1 MPELDELFKED
12 VRATAPR
19 PRDEF
24 LERMER
30 RVEAGF
36 PKQRRRR
43 FPGLDALAPA
53 FAALMIVVAIGLPIA
68 LIAGGGSSGD
78 DDAGSG
84 GLVDAM
90 TSEESGGGD
99 ESAGSSAAAP
109 PLPEASVAPEDSA
122 MFKSESGPDQT
133 LTRDRAAG
141 GSDQAPGR
149 TSRLVERRNALTLS
163 TSADD
168 FDDTTAEVLRVAD
181 TTGSIVQTS
190 NVSERDN
197 RGVATF
203 DLRVPA
209 SRLDDVLRDLSRL
222 GKVTERTASSD
233 DITGTYVSARNRL
246 EDARD
251 TRRALL
257 RALERADS
265 GNEADALRARIADA
279 RRRIAAAERDIRRTR
294 ARADR
299 ARVAVTVES
308 TGEISEEGS
317 AWTPGDAASDAWR
330 VLEVIVGVALIALA
344 VIAPFAV
351 LAVMALMLRRLLRRR
366 QREAALG

>member
-1 MPELDELFKED
+1 MPELEDLLKED
-12 VRATAPR
+12 VRASAPR

-24 LERMER
+24 LAKMER
-30 RVEAGF
+30 QVEAGF
-36 PKQRRRR
+36 PKRRRRPR
-43 FPGLDALAPA
+43 FPGLGALAPA
-53 FAALMIVVAIGLPIA
+53 FATLLLVVGIALPIA
-68 LIAGGGSSGD
+68 LIGGGGGD
-78 DDAGSG
+78 DDAST

-90 TSEESGGGD
+90 APAEDSGGGGGGG
-99 ESAGSSAAAP
+99 ESAPSP
-109 PLPEASVAPEDSA
+109 
-122 MFKSESGPDQT
+122 SGPATAREIDPSDGAAFGT
-133 LTRDRAAG
+133 RAPAERDRAAG
-141 GSDQAPGR
+141 GADQAPGR
-149 TSRLVERRNALTLS
+149 VGRLVERRSALTITTPS
-163 TSADD
+163 NE
-168 FDDTTAEVLRVAD
+168 FDDTTAEVLNVAD

-190 NVSERDN
+190 NVREEDG

-222 GKVTERTASSD
+222 GDVTARTASSD
-233 DITGTYVSARNRL
+233 DITGAYVSAQNRL

-265 GNEADALRARIADA
+265 GSEADAIRARIADA

-308 TGEISEEGS
+308 TGEITEEGGT
-317 AWTPGDAASDAWR
+317 WTPGDAASDAWR
-330 VLEVIVGVALIALA
+330 VLEVIVGVALIVLA
-344 VIAPFAV
+344 AIAPFLVIGLVAV
-351 LAVMALMLRRLLRRR
+351 ALSRLLRRR
-366 QREAALG
+366 RREAALG